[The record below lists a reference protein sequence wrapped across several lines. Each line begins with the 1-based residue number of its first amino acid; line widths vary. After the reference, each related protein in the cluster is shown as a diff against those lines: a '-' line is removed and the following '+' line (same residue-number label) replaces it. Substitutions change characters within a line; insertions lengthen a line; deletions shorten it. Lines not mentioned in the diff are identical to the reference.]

1 MFCVELRLQG
11 KKSFSMILFFIIS
24 FLDFDKNIHI
34 HTKKFVLHLIYMY
47 VVSIYSK
54 YTAEKKVSRVMGG
67 DSSTSDYLNIF
78 SRVHIV
84 FLTMPSF
91 SWWTSAQ
98 SQICSEDTV
107 QNFEIVFLNI
117 DHTGIQCHVS
127 LFNYY
132 TGTHV
137 VNNYNGSQC
146 HVSSYKGPSSSIMA
160 FLLALMMARTLSLMY
175 CK

>member
-1 MFCVELRLQG
+1 MFCVELCLQG

-24 FLDFDKNIHI
+24 FLDFDKTSTY
-34 HTKKFVLHLIYMY
+34 TKKKTSLAPDICREHLLKIHCWKIKSPVYWEGIQALQIISTY
-47 VVSIYSK
+47 FLKSILFFLQCPLFLDRQVHSLK
-54 YTAEKKVSRVMGG
+54 Y
-67 DSSTSDYLNIF
+67 
-78 SRVHIV
+78 
-84 FLTMPSF
+84 
-91 SWWTSAQ
+91 AQ
-98 SQICSEDTV
+98 RTLYKI
-107 QNFEIVFLNI
+107 FEIVLLNI

>member
-1 MFCVELRLQG
+1 
-11 KKSFSMILFFIIS
+11 MILFFIIS

-34 HTKKFVLHLIYMY
+34 HTQKICLAPDIHV
-47 VVSIYSK
+47 
-54 YTAEKKVSRVMGG
+54 
-67 DSSTSDYLNIF
+67 
-78 SRVHIV
+78 
-84 FLTMPSF
+84 
-91 SWWTSAQ
+91 
-98 SQICSEDTV
+98 CSEHLLKIHCWKRKSPEYWEGIQALQIISTYFLKSILCFLQCPLFLDRQVHSLKYAQRTLYKI
-107 QNFEIVFLNI
+107 FEIVLLNI
-117 DHTGIQCHVS
+117 DHTGIQCRVS

-137 VNNYNGSQC
+137 FNNYNGSQC

>member
-1 MFCVELRLQG
+1 MYFFLLFLSWILIKHPHKQKKKNCFAPDICSEHLLKIHCWKRKSPEYWEGIQALQIISTYFL
-11 KKSFSMILFFIIS
+11 KSILFFLQCPL
-24 FLDFDKNIHI
+24 FLDRQVHS
-34 HTKKFVLHLIYMY
+34 L
-47 VVSIYSK
+47 K
-54 YTAEKKVSRVMGG
+54 Y
-67 DSSTSDYLNIF
+67 
-78 SRVHIV
+78 
-84 FLTMPSF
+84 
-91 SWWTSAQ
+91 AQ
-98 SQICSEDTV
+98 RILYKI
-107 QNFEIVFLNI
+107 FEIVLLNI

-137 VNNYNGSQC
+137 VNNYNGYQC